1 MQTMKKTTANKL
13 TVGQQVTFECEGCEV
28 VTAVVEINGDRVTC
42 RDSLG
47 NVDVLDRSCVS
58 PF

>member
-1 MQTMKKTTANKL
+1 MKKTTANKL